1 MACWSAGAS
10 ESQFPASTPVSSCQR
25 VQWSLSDLKTAN
37 YPRRREV
44 QIRRA
49 LGGQDLGKSAKSRG
63 RNRTVLS
70 SNGSISD
77 PQDPNTF
84 SDI

>member
-1 MACWSAGAS
+1 MVKKSAEGLWAGNLQPPGGAILLTV
-10 ESQFPASTPVSSCQR
+10 ERKVTLRGLF
-25 VQWSLSDLKTAN
+25 
-37 YPRRREV
+37 
-44 QIRRA
+44 
-49 LGGQDLGKSAKSRG
+49 GSAKSLSRNNRDPPPGTNIGRG
-63 RNRTVLS
+63 RNQTFLS